1 MNAQDLQYFH
11 AALNMEF
18 FGGTLEAVI
27 IQVIDI
33 DNTGDTQAAYIGD
46 KALKPCSMWFDPSL
60 VNTAIDDDEKIYV
73 LTVLLHEMVHQE
85 IFELFLAGLYTI
97 EEYEGADGHGQIFIE
112 HANTIGMTHNGY
124 GLSNELHSRLLSMM
138 HAYYNLKAIVPII

>member
-1 MNAQDLQYFH
+1 MNEQDLQYFH
-11 AALNMEF
+11 AALNMEL

-33 DNTGDTQAAYIGD
+33 NDVADTQAAYIGD
-46 KALKPCSMWFDPSL
+46 KALKPCSMWFDPLL
-60 VNTAIDDDEKIYV
+60 VNTAIDDDDRMYV

-85 IFELFLAGLYTI
+85 IFELFLAGLYAI
-97 EEYEGADGHGQIFIE
+97 EEYEDADGHGQIFIE
-112 HANTIGMTHNGY
+112 HATAIGMTHNGY
-124 GLSNELHSRLLSMM
+124 GLSDELRSRLLSML